1 VADLLP
7 PIPREPMDP
16 SRPESVAMWKR
27 QFFEPL
33 NRILGKIRGIAWV
46 MVDKAGSK
54 LSDLT
59 ERPHSQL
66 QGVLGWESGADA
78 SKVRH
83 ISNAVGKVWQDHVD
97 VVDGNPH
104 GTDHSMLEAIEGT
117 GTRHITLTE
126 NAEVTALDALAAGMV
141 TKTGN
146 AAYAPRSI
154 QGTANEVA
162 VSFGDGQSGNPTV
175 SLPDRIEGP
184 RSFGGETDKST
195 FETDG
200 TLHFENGATVW
211 KDIKFPMAPP
221 KTTGAGNP
229 TLVTFNGNQRG
240 YSFAVNDSHDFNP
253 EEIDHDGKVG
263 STATWHVHFLS
274 RSNDGTDRYVKW
286 EIEYSVE
293 PSEGVLPAPTTISA
307 EMLIPAGTAANTVQ
321 RLNIDTFVV
330 PNIARLV
337 WARVKRV
344 AASGSAPSVDP
355 VLGALHFHYEL
366 DTVGSREILTK

>member
-1 VADLLP
+1 
-7 PIPREPMDP
+7 
-16 SRPESVAMWKR
+16 
-27 QFFEPL
+27 
-33 NRILGKIRGIAWV
+33 
-46 MVDKAGSK
+46 
-54 LSDLT
+54 
-59 ERPHSQL
+59 
-66 QGVLGWESGADA
+66 
-78 SKVRH
+78 
-83 ISNAVGKVWQDHVD
+83 
-97 VVDGNPH
+97 
-104 GTDHSMLEAIEGT
+104 
-117 GTRHITLTE
+117 
-126 NAEVTALDALAAGMV
+126 
-141 TKTGN
+141 
-146 AAYAPRSI
+146 
-154 QGTANEVA
+154 
-162 VSFGDGQSGNPTV
+162 
-175 SLPDRIEGP
+175 
-184 RSFGGETDKST
+184 
-195 FETDG
+195 
-200 TLHFENGATVW
+200 
-211 KDIKFPMAPP
+211 MAPP